1 MAKFGLVQNGL
12 KSKSNGIKKKSN
24 PLTLARVKGFLKSK
38 NGAGLGVKLVPKGTI
53 TAKVAANPKKKKG
66 KKKKNG
72 GLTSSFSLRR
82 NGLLGNTTKQVKDVG
97 ALLGGMLGGKALA
110 RFLQSFV
117 APYLASTGLG
127 KYAEILADGAV
138 ALVIAP
144 MVAGKIAGADAAKF
158 ASLGAMANVVVDI
171 IEMVAPNTLSFF
183 GGNALVSSNGSV
195 GLSPAAVTA
204 IVNSTSALPADKAKV
219 AGAMA
224 ALENGAPIQNFVG
237 SPNSAA
243 LMPLYD

>member
-38 NGAGLGVKLVPKGTI
+38 NGAGLGVKLVSKSAANPKL
-53 TAKVAANPKKKKG
+53 AANPKKKKHH
-66 KKKKNG
+66 KKKNG
-72 GLTSSFSLRR
+72 GLTSGFSLRR

-97 ALLGGMLGGKALA
+97 ALLGGMLGGKMVA
-110 RFLQSFV
+110 RFLQQWV

-127 KYAEILADGAV
+127 KYAEVLSDGAV
-138 ALVIAP
+138 ALLIAP
-144 MVAGKIAGADAAKF
+144 FVANKIAGGDAAKF
-158 ASLGAMANVVVDI
+158 ASLGAMANVVVDV
-171 IEMVAPNTLSFF
+171 IEMVAPNSLSFF
-183 GGNALVSSNGSV
+183 GGNALVSSNGNV

-224 ALENGAPIQNFVG
+224 ALESGTPIQNFVG
-237 SPNSAA
+237 SPNAA
-243 LMPLYD
+243 AMMPLYD